1 MPVSWILITWASSVK
16 LVLTGKPM
24 FASIWDDRPW
34 LPFTYCFHPTNPRG
48 TVLDLCILGWGNG
61 FMLWV
66 ENMNR
71 LWREKLNPSH
81 PIYLIT
87 RGPIASVVLPDMT
100 GSIRFRR
107 APKED
112 GALPFEVSSNPPLHL
127 RNRNLWRAERV
138 AEGKQKVWG
147 ESWDSLPWSLVGSTV
162 VQSWSQWSS
171 DDLTEPIY
179 NVYLLICSYTH
190 IFGTMI
196 TLDRHTSG
204 AWIASSAPN
213 RMEVPVQS
221 SRARGL
227 WVGKR
232 CLSTR
237 TCSGRIGRRWRG
249 WPGSPK

>member
-1 MPVSWILITWASSVK
+1 
-16 LVLTGKPM
+16 
-24 FASIWDDRPW
+24 
-34 LPFTYCFHPTNPRG
+34 
-48 TVLDLCILGWGNG
+48 
-61 FMLWV
+61 
-66 ENMNR
+66 
-71 LWREKLNPSH
+71 
-81 PIYLIT
+81 
-87 RGPIASVVLPDMT
+87 MT

-138 AEGKQKVWG
+138 AEGKQKVCG

-179 NVYLLICSYTH
+179 NVCLLICSFTH
-190 IFGTMI
+190 IFGMMI
-196 TLDRHTSG
+196 TVDRHTSG
-204 AWIASSAPN
+204 AWIAAHQTPWKF
-213 RMEVPVQS
+213 R

-237 TCSGRIGRRWRG
+237 TCSGRTGRRWR
-249 WPGSPK
+249 SEIAIRLSNV